1 MGLLYQGVINFVD
14 IRAIG
19 RQEQMNLAGYFTIG
33 LDTAQAMPATFRP
46 SLVVL
51 SYLIASFGAFTFLRF
66 AGRLSE
72 MRSLRGLWLIAGS
85 VTMGVGIWSMHFIG
99 MLAHDLPVPVSYD
112 PLITAASAVP
122 AVLAAAI
129 ALHLISRPALTTGR
143 LLLGG
148 VLMGAG
154 IGVMHY
160 TGMAAMRLD
169 GIVRYEPTL
178 FAASIVVAVALAIVA
193 LKVRFWV
200 IRDNGE
206 GTVWQ
211 EIGAALILGFAVT
224 AMHYTA
230 MASTYCFAGART
242 SQQGNLDPHVFGT
255 VTTIITV
262 LLILLALA
270 IVIFDRKVRQ
280 EIALRQEAAD
290 RVLSTSQQLAQSQ
303 KMEVVGQLTGGI
315 AHDFN
320 NLLAVISMKMEGLI
334 DELPPDSPHL
344 PKINAA
350 LAAAERG
357 GALVARMMAFSRR
370 RPQDAV
376 RTDIAGLLSEFKDL
390 LATAVPRTVKLSV
403 EIEPGLR
410 ESVIDRT
417 GLETAILNLVVNAR
431 DAMPSGGKLRV
442 GACNRGLRAGDPVL
456 PPDMRPGDW
465 VVVTVADTGS
475 GMSPEIQAKVF
486 EPFFTTKPVGKGTG
500 LGMAMVR
507 DFVRHANGF
516 VTLES
521 ESGRG
526 TTVSLYLPA
535 APVVVAATRA
545 ATAPQVASPTLTPS
559 LRSS

>member
-1 MGLLYQGVINFVD
+1 
-14 IRAIG
+14 
-19 RQEQMNLAGYFTIG
+19 
-33 LDTAQAMPATFRP
+33 MPATFRP

-51 SYLIASFGAFTFLRF
+51 SFLIASFGAFTFLRF

-72 MRSLRGLWLIAGS
+72 MRSLRGLWLVAGS

-112 PLITAASAVP
+112 PLITAASALP
-122 AVLAAAI
+122 AMLAAAI
-129 ALHLISRPALTTGR
+129 ALHLISRPTLSTGR

-200 IRDNGE
+200 IKDNGE

-211 EIGAALILGFAVT
+211 ETGAALILGFAVT

-230 MASTYCFAGART
+230 MASTYCFAVPGSGR
-242 SQQGNLDPHVFGT
+242 GVDDLDPGVFGT

-334 DELPPDSPHL
+334 DELPPDSPYL

-376 RTDIAGLLSEFKDL
+376 RTDIAGLLAEFKDL

-417 GLETAILNLVVNAR
+417 GLETSILNLVVNAR
-431 DAMPSGGKLRV
+431 DAMPNGGSLRV
-442 GACNRGLRAGDPVL
+442 SARNRGLGAGDPVL
-456 PPDMRPGDW
+456 PSDMRPGDW
-465 VVVTVADTGS
+465 VVVAVVDTGS

-486 EPFFTTKPVGKGTG
+486 QPFFTTKPVGKGTG

-507 DFVRHANGF
+507 DFVRHAGGF
-516 VTLES
+516 VTLQS

-526 TTVSLYLPA
+526 TTISLYLPA
-535 APVVVAATRA
+535 APVIVAARDEASVLRA
-545 ATAPQVASPTLTPS
+545 ASPALTPS

>member
-1 MGLLYQGVINFVD
+1 MLNFLDIAGHADLLG
-14 IRAIG
+14 
-19 RQEQMNLAGYFTIG
+19 QMNLDGYFTIG
-33 LDTAQAMPATFRP
+33 LDTAQALPATFRP
-46 SLVVL
+46 SLVLL
-51 SYLIASFGAFTFLRF
+51 SYLIASFGGFTFLRF

-72 MRSLRGLWLIAGS
+72 MRSLRGPWLIAGA

-99 MLAHDLPVPVSYD
+99 MLAHDLPLPVSYD

-122 AVLAAAI
+122 AVLAAGI
-129 ALHLISRPALTTGR
+129 ALHLIARPTLSTGR

-160 TGMAAMRLD
+160 AGMAAVRLD
-169 GIVRYEPTL
+169 GVVRYEPVL
-178 FAASIVVAVALAIVA
+178 FATSIVVAVVLAIIA

-200 IRDNGE
+200 IKSNGD

-211 EIGAALILGFAVT
+211 ETGAALILGFAVT

-230 MASTYCFAGART
+230 MASTYCFAGNGAGR
-242 SQQGNLDPHVFGT
+242 DPNDLNPGVFGT

-320 NLLAVISMKMEGLI
+320 NLLAVISMKMEGLV
-334 DELPPDSPHL
+334 DELPPDSPYL
-344 PKINAA
+344 PRINAA

-357 GALVARMMAFSRR
+357 GALVSRMMAFSRR

-376 RTDIAGLLSEFKDL
+376 RTSIATLLAEFRDL

-403 EIEPGLR
+403 EVEPGLR
-410 ESVIDRT
+410 ETVIDRT
-417 GLETAILNLVVNAR
+417 GLETAILNLAVNAR
-431 DAMPSGGKLRV
+431 DAMPNGGSLLISAR
-442 GACNRGLRAGDPVL
+442 NRTLSSDDPLL
-456 PPDMRPGDW
+456 PADMRPGDW
-465 VVVTVADTGS
+465 VVISVADTGS
-475 GMSPEIQAKVF
+475 GMSPEVQAKVF

-500 LGMAMVR
+500 LGMSMVR
-507 DFVRHANGF
+507 DFTRHANGF
-516 VTLES
+516 VTLQS

-526 TTVSLYLPA
+526 TTISLYLPA
-535 APVVVAATRA
+535 VATSVVVQIKDAPAVLAAAPVL
-545 ATAPQVASPTLTPS
+545 SPS
-559 LRSS
+559 LTR

>member
-1 MGLLYQGVINFVD
+1 
-14 IRAIG
+14 
-19 RQEQMNLAGYFTIG
+19 MNLAGYFTVD
-33 LDTAQAMPATFRP
+33 LDIAQALPATFRP

-72 MRSLRGLWLIAGS
+72 MRSLRGPWLTAGA

-112 PLITAASAVP
+112 PLITAVSAVP
-122 AVLAAAI
+122 AVLAAGV
-129 ALHLISRPALTTGR
+129 ALHLISRPTLTTSR

-169 GIVRYEPTL
+169 GIVRYEPAL
-178 FAASIVVAVALAIVA
+178 FATSIVVAVALSIVA

-200 IRDNGE
+200 IKDNGD

-242 SQQGNLDPHVFGT
+242 SGGGNLDPHVFAA
-255 VTTIITV
+255 VTTIITA

-270 IVIFDRKVRQ
+270 IVIFDRRVRQ

-290 RVLSTSQQLAQSQ
+290 RVLSASQQLAQSQ
-303 KMEVVGQLTGGI
+303 KMEVFGQLTGGI

-320 NLLAVISMKMEGLI
+320 NLLALISMKMEGLI
-334 DELPPDSPHL
+334 DELPPDSPYL
-344 PKINAA
+344 PRINAA

-357 GALVARMMAFSRR
+357 GALVSRMMTFSRR
-370 RPQDAV
+370 RMQDAV
-376 RTDIAGLLSEFKDL
+376 RTDIGGLLRDFREL
-390 LATAVPRTVKLSV
+390 LATAVPRSVKLAV
-403 EIEPGLR
+403 ETGPDLR
-410 ESVIDRT
+410 EAVIDRT
-417 GLETAILNLVVNAR
+417 GLETAILNLAVNAR
-431 DAMPSGGKLRV
+431 DAMPHGGNLRV
-442 GACNRGLRAGDPVL
+442 RASNRTLRRGDAEL
-456 PPDMRPGDW
+456 PADMPPGDW
-465 VVVTVADTGS
+465 VVIEIADTGS
-475 GMSPEIQAKVF
+475 GMSPEIQARVF

-500 LGMAMVR
+500 LGMSMVR
-507 DFVRHANGF
+507 DFVRDAGGF
-516 VTLES
+516 VTLQS
-521 ESGRG
+521 ESARG
-526 TTVSLYLPA
+526 TTIGLYLPA
-535 APVVVAATRA
+535 APVVVAAKDA
-545 ATAPQVASPTLTPS
+545 ATASATVAAATLKPS

>member
-1 MGLLYQGVINFVD
+1 
-14 IRAIG
+14 
-19 RQEQMNLAGYFTIG
+19 MNLAGYFTIG
-33 LDTAQAMPATFRP
+33 LDTAQALPAMFRP

-72 MRSLRGLWLIAGS
+72 MRSLRGPWLGAGAL
-85 VTMGVGIWSMHFIG
+85 TMGVGIWSMHFIG

-112 PLITAASAVP
+112 PLITAISAVP
-122 AVLAAAI
+122 AVLAAGI
-129 ALHLISRPALTTGR
+129 ALHLISRPTLSTSR

-160 TGMAAMRLD
+160 TGMAAMRLG
-169 GIVRYEPTL
+169 GIVRYEPML
-178 FAASIVVAVALAIVA
+178 FATSIVVAVALAIVA

-200 IRDNGE
+200 LKDNGE
-206 GTVWQ
+206 GTIWQ

-230 MASTYCFAGART
+230 MASTYCFAGAAT
-242 SQQGNLDPHVFGT
+242 SDKGNLDPHVFGT

-280 EIALRQEAAD
+280 EIALRQEASD

-320 NLLAVISMKMEGLI
+320 NLLAVITMKMEGLI
-334 DELPPDSPHL
+334 DELPPDSPYL
-344 PKINAA
+344 PRINAA
-350 LAAAERG
+350 LAAAERD
-357 GALVARMMAFSRR
+357 GALVAPMMTFSRR
-370 RPQDAV
+370 RAQDAV
-376 RTDIAGLLSEFKDL
+376 RTDIAGLLTDFKDL
-390 LATAVPRTVKLSV
+390 LATAVPRTVKLTV
-403 EIEPGLR
+403 DIEPGLHD
-410 ESVIDRT
+410 SVIDRT
-417 GLETAILNLVVNAR
+417 GLETAILNLAVNAR
-431 DAMPSGGKLRV
+431 DAMPNGGSLRV
-442 GACNRGLRAGDPVL
+442 TANNRTLRSGDKVL
-456 PPDMRPGDW
+456 PADVRPGDW
-465 VVVTVADTGS
+465 VVVAVADTGS

-507 DFVRHANGF
+507 DFARHASGF

-526 TTVSLYLPA
+526 TTIALYLPA
-535 APVVVAATRA
+535 APSIAAAVSSRSVKDT
-545 ATAPQVASPTLTPS
+545 ATSHTVRPALSPS
-559 LRSS
+559 VGSS

>member
-1 MGLLYQGVINFVD
+1 
-14 IRAIG
+14 
-19 RQEQMNLAGYFTIG
+19 MNLAGYFTIG

-72 MRSLRGLWLIAGS
+72 LRSLRGPWLIAGAL
-85 VTMGVGIWSMHFIG
+85 TMGIGIWSMHFIG

-112 PLITAASAVP
+112 PLITAISAVP
-122 AVLAAAI
+122 AVLAAGI
-129 ALHLISRPALTTGR
+129 ALHLISRPTLTTGR

-160 TGMAAMRLD
+160 TGMFAMRLD
-169 GIVRYEPTL
+169 GIVRYEPVL
-178 FAASIVVAVALAIVA
+178 FATSIVVAVALAIVA

-200 IRDNGE
+200 IKDNGE

-211 EIGAALILGFAVT
+211 ETGAALILGFAVT

-230 MASTYCFAGART
+230 MASTYCFAGAG
-242 SQQGNLDPHVFGT
+242 SSGIGDLDPHVFGM

-334 DELPPDSPHL
+334 DELPPDSPYL
-344 PKINAA
+344 PKINAT

-357 GALVARMMAFSRR
+357 GALVARMMTFSRR
-370 RPQDAV
+370 RAQDAV
-376 RTDIAGLLSEFKDL
+376 RTDIAGLLTDFKDL
-390 LATAVPRTVKLSV
+390 LATAVPRTVKLAI
-403 EIEPGLR
+403 EIEPGLH
-410 ESVIDRT
+410 EAVIDRT
-417 GLETAILNLVVNAR
+417 GLETAILNLAVNAR
-431 DAMPSGGKLRV
+431 DAMPNGGSLRV
-442 GACNRGLRAGDPVL
+442 SARNRALRNGDAVL
-456 PPDMRPGDW
+456 PPDMRAGDW
-465 VVVTVADTGS
+465 IALAVVDTGS

-526 TTVSLYLPA
+526 TTITLYLPA
-535 APVVVAATRA
+535 APVIADARA
-545 ATAPQVASPTLTPS
+545 ARSGKDAVVPRASASALTPS
-559 LRSS
+559 LGSS